1 MALPAPTRDSE
12 AVMQIRNSAPGSED
26 RTLGIRSHAGFSAS
40 PSASSIS
47 SHLNIWRDR
56 FRVRFRDSEPH
67 FSPEPSPSPPPVR
80 PASPRIS
87 LDHKT
92 ASSTHIPIKSEEETM
107 LNGNRQ
113 AVVQLDFLIVGG
125 GRSLIIAGGLQSHTH
140 ASPSRR
146 AGIAGLATAYA
157 LAASGHRVRVLEQLC
172 GPGQHAGGVR
182 IPPNVTKILLEWG
195 LEEELTKRASKVR
208 PTNLEDFETGE
219 IIGYL
224 EWQEDVMK
232 ESGAPFLMMHHQD
245 LYEALYKLALSA
257 GAKVL
262 FNSTVEAITPPPEAP
277 SRSPSPTEPPAMA
290 GLQLG
295 EGSISVQQP
304 PASKAPAAEYAT
316 PRAQVT
322 LTNGQVLEADV
333 IVGAD
338 GPHSFVR
345 KFVEEEEVEE
355 RWSGMNVYSGTLS
368 MSEMQSHP
376 LLKEVLDLG
385 WPMWMGDSR
394 SVMGYRIRNDTE
406 YAVHA
411 WWTEEEPEESE
422 GWDLA
427 IPASHLLKYGNIE
440 PRAQLTPPF
449 HHRLRT
455 LFERTKTF
463 SRQRL
468 LERPA
473 PEDWV
478 DGSERLVLVGEAAH
492 PLMPCGTHGCS
503 LAVEDA
509 AVLGTL
515 FSHLRSPDQ
524 IATLL
529 YAYQDL
535 RQERSGILN
544 ELELSNAGLCWF
556 APGPERDARNESMRQ
571 SRAQGSE
578 HWDDS
583 ALGDQWGVISEVWG
597 YHAVDAAEDWWV
609 QWGLLRERAAFGT

>member
-1 MALPAPTRDSE
+1 
-12 AVMQIRNSAPGSED
+12 
-26 RTLGIRSHAGFSAS
+26 
-40 PSASSIS
+40 
-47 SHLNIWRDR
+47 
-56 FRVRFRDSEPH
+56 
-67 FSPEPSPSPPPVR
+67 
-80 PASPRIS
+80 
-87 LDHKT
+87 
-92 ASSTHIPIKSEEETM
+92 M

-125 GRSLIIAGGLQSHTH
+125 
-140 ASPSRR
+140 
-146 AGIAGLATAYA
+146 GIAGLATAYA
-157 LAASGHRVRVLEQLC
+157 LAASGHRVRVLEKLS
-172 GPGQHAGGVR
+172 GPGQRAGGVR

-195 LEEELTKRASKVR
+195 LGEELTKRASKVR

-245 LYEALYKLALSA
+245 LYEILYKLALSA
-257 GAKVL
+257 GAQVL
-262 FNSTVEAITPPPEAP
+262 FNST
-277 SRSPSPTEPPAMA
+277 
-290 GLQLG
+290 
-295 EGSISVQQP
+295 GSISAPQP
-304 PASKAPAAEYAT
+304 PAYKAPAAEYAT

-355 RWSGMNVYSGTLS
+355 RWSGMNVYTGTLP

-376 LLKEVLDLG
+376 LLREVLDLG

-394 SVMGYRIRNDTE
+394 STMGVYLRNDTE
-406 YAVHA
+406 YSVHV
-411 WWTEEEPEESE
+411 WWTEDEPEGSE
-422 GWDLA
+422 GWDLE
-427 IPASHLLKYGNIE
+427 IPASHLLKYGNVE
-440 PRAQLTPPF
+440 P
-449 HHRLRT
+449 RLRT

-463 SRQRL
+463 SRQKL
-468 LERPA
+468 MERPA

-515 FSHLRSPDQ
+515 FSHLRSHEQ

-535 RQERSGILN
+535 RQERAGILN

-609 QWGLLRERAAFGT
+609 QWGLLRERAAFGAQAPAGMIQIDSLQVSSVSVDMGDESMEGAY